1 MKKVIMFC
9 AAWVLF
15 STIAFSQQTRFGIG
29 GGMAISRGNYKPSEG
44 LDRRVFGGVDGGA
57 LLEIGVT
64 PKFMIQPEVN
74 FSIIGVELNDGEKEA
89 TIKLRYITTPVLAKV
104 NVSRKVNLFA
114 GPQLGFL
121 LSAKR
126 DSSFTN
132 ETIDLDGDFKKNDFG
147 LVFGGE
153 YKFGRHIFLGGR
165 YYMGLH
171 QIAENSSNFEM
182 RNRYLS
188 FRLGYIF

>member
-9 AAWVLF
+9 VAWVLF
-15 STIAFSQQTRFGIG
+15 SKAVFSQQIRFGIG
-29 GGMAISRGNYKPSEG
+29 GGMAISQGSYKPSEG
-44 LDRRVFGGVDGGA
+44 LDRRIFAGFDGGA
-57 LLEIGVT
+57 LLEIGIT
-64 PKFMIQPEVN
+64 PKFLFQPEVN

-89 TIKLRYITTPVLAKV
+89 TIKLRYITTPVLAKL
-104 NVSRKVNLFA
+104 NVSPKVNLFA

-121 LSAKR
+121 VSAKR

-132 ETIDLDGDFKKNDFG
+132 ESIDLEQDFKKNDLG

-165 YYMGLH
+165 YYHGLH
-171 QIAENSSNFEM
+171 QVAESWNNFEM
-182 RNRYLS
+182 RNRYVS
-188 FRLGYIF
+188 FRVGLIF

>member
-29 GGMAISRGNYKPSEG
+29 GGMAISRGSYKPSEG
-44 LDRRVFGGVDGGA
+44 LDRRVFGGFDGGA

-104 NVSRKVNLFA
+104 NMSKKVNLFA

-188 FRLGYIF
+188 FRVGYIF

>member
-1 MKKVIMFC
+1 MKKVILFC
-9 AAWVLF
+9 AVSVIF
-15 STIAFSQQTRFGIG
+15 STIVFSQEVRFGIG
-29 GGMAISRGNYKPSEG
+29 GGQAISRGSYEPSEG
-44 LDRRVFGGVDGGA
+44 LDRRVFAGFDGGA
-57 LLEIGVT
+57 LLQIGIT
-64 PKFMIQPEVN
+64 PKFMFQPEVN
-74 FSIIGVELNDGEKEA
+74 FSIIGVEINDGEKEA
-89 TIKLRYITTPVLAKV
+89 TIKLRYITTPVLAKL

-132 ETIDLDGDFKKNDFG
+132 ESIDLDGNFKKNDLG

-153 YKFGRHIFLGGR
+153 YKFGKHIFLGAR
-165 YYMGLH
+165 YYLGLS
-171 QIAENSSNFEM
+171 QIAESWNNFEM
-182 RNRYLS
+182 KNRYLS